1 MNIDKKKYIPLIL
14 CMIFCIVYCF
24 CISLVNIYRPIVHMD
39 ISVGIL
45 LRLSVIV
52 VFLTLLTGMIIVH
65 FTKRKYWA
73 VIPVIMPILLWGSY
87 MKLFPYRSF
96 IYMGISVLVYFTYI
110 SILWFFGKENKKI
123 KSK

>member
-1 MNIDKKKYIPLIL
+1 
-14 CMIFCIVYCF
+14 
-24 CISLVNIYRPIVHMD
+24 
-39 ISVGIL
+39 
-45 LRLSVIV
+45 
-52 VFLTLLTGMIIVH
+52 
-65 FTKRKYWA
+65 
-73 VIPVIMPILLWGSY
+73 